1 MKTTSKLKL
10 TKLILKIL
18 KIRTEL
24 QLKKIIRKNYD
35 LWDSLVHL
43 EIIFLLEKNL
53 SKKYSINK
61 LNKISNGKDLMKI
74 PFCGRR
80 NFKGNDFF
88 YFT

>member
-1 MKTTSKLKL
+1 MKTTSKQKL

-18 KIRTEL
+18 KIKTEL

-53 SKKYSINK
+53 SKKYSTSK
-61 LNKISNGKDLMKI
+61 LNKISNGKDLIKLI
-74 PFCGRR
+74 
-80 NFKGNDFF
+80 NENIW
-88 YFT
+88 

>member
-53 SKKYSINK
+53 SKKYSTNK
-61 LNKISNGKDLMKI
+61 LNKISNGKDLIKLI
-74 PFCGRR
+74 NE
-80 NFKGNDFF
+80 NFR
-88 YFT
+88 

>member
-1 MKTTSKLKL
+1 MKTTSKQKL

-18 KIRTEL
+18 KIKTEL

-53 SKKYSINK
+53 SKKYSTNK
-61 LNKISNGKDLMKI
+61 LNKISNGKDLIKLI
-74 PFCGRR
+74 
-80 NFKGNDFF
+80 NENIW
-88 YFT
+88 

>member
-53 SKKYSINK
+53 SKKYSTNK
-61 LNKISNGKDLMKI
+61 LNKISNGKDLIKLI
-74 PFCGRR
+74 
-80 NFKGNDFF
+80 NENIW
-88 YFT
+88 

>member
-35 LWDSLVHL
+35 LWDSLMHL

-61 LNKISNGKDLMKI
+61 LNKISNGKDLIKLI
-74 PFCGRR
+74 NE
-80 NFKGNDFF
+80 NFR
-88 YFT
+88 

>member
-61 LNKISNGKDLMKI
+61 LNKISNGKDLI
-74 PFCGRR
+74 RLINE
-80 NFKGNDFF
+80 NFR
-88 YFT
+88 

>member
-24 QLKKIIRKNYD
+24 QLKKIIKKNYD
-35 LWDSLVHL
+35 LWDSLMHL

-61 LNKISNGKDLMKI
+61 LNKISNGKDLIKLI
-74 PFCGRR
+74 NE
-80 NFKGNDFF
+80 NFR
-88 YFT
+88 

>member
-24 QLKKIIRKNYD
+24 QLKRIIRKNYD

-74 PFCGRR
+74 LNE
-80 NFKGNDFF
+80 NFR
-88 YFT
+88 

>member
-35 LWDSLVHL
+35 LWDSLAHL

-53 SKKYSINK
+53 SKKYSTNK
-61 LNKISNGKDLMKI
+61 LNKISNGKDLIKLI
-74 PFCGRR
+74 
-80 NFKGNDFF
+80 NENIW
-88 YFT
+88 